1 MLKIIKERTPET
13 ITDYIIEFIYK
24 DDPNAGFVFPA
35 LPNGD
40 PDFDKM
46 PKEAVL
52 SYNNCLNDDR
62 LDGPKFKVEK
72 REYMTPAVGK
82 CSCGREVI
90 LDADYMGAVQCEC
103 GRWYNLFGQELKDP
117 QYWEEDY
124 EY

>member
-13 ITDYIIEFIYK
+13 ITEYTIEFIYK
-24 DDPNAGFVFPA
+24 DDPNAGFGFPA

-40 PDFDKM
+40 PDFQHM
-46 PKEAVL
+46 SKEAVL

-62 LDGPKFKVEK
+62 LDGPEFKVEK
-72 REYMTPAVGK
+72 REYMAPAVGK
-82 CSCGREVI
+82 CSCGREVT

>member
-13 ITDYIIEFIYK
+13 ITEYTIEFIYK
-24 DDPNAGFVFPA
+24 DDPNAGFSFPA

-46 PKEAVL
+46 QKEAIL
-52 SYNNCLNDDR
+52 NYNNCLNDDR

-72 REYMTPAVGK
+72 REYMAPAVGK
-82 CSCGREVI
+82 CSCGRDVI
-90 LDADYMGAVQCEC
+90 LDAGYMGAVQCEC

-117 QYWEEDY
+117 RYWEEV
-124 EY
+124 

>member
-13 ITDYIIEFIYK
+13 ITEYTIEFIYK
-24 DDPNAGFVFPA
+24 DDSNAGFAFPA

-46 PKEAVL
+46 PKEAIL
-52 SYNNCLNDDR
+52 NYNNCLNDDR

-72 REYMTPAVGK
+72 REYMAPAVGK
-82 CSCGREVI
+82 CSCGRDVI
-90 LDADYMGAVQCEC
+90 LDAGYMGAVQCEC

-117 QYWEEDY
+117 RYWEEV
-124 EY
+124 